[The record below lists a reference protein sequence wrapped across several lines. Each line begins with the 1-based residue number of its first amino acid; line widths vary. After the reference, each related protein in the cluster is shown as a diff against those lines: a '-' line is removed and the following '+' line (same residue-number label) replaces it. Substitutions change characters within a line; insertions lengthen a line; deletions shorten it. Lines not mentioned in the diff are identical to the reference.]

1 MPKFVYKAKTS
12 AGATADGF
20 MMAPDLNTARALLR
34 TQKLTISD
42 IKEESE
48 SILDKIKA
56 LTAPKVT
63 SKDLVLFSRQL
74 STLVGAGVP
83 LVQGLTILEAQID
96 NPAFKNVVVS
106 LRLDIEA
113 GMGIADS
120 MKKYPQ
126 AFDNLYV
133 SMIRAGEL
141 GGILDTIL
149 DRLSGYLE
157 SAEHLKAKVK
167 SALMYPIVVMA
178 IAVGITWFLLVF
190 IIPKFEEMFSSFGQ
204 ELPLPTKI
212 LLGMSRF
219 LIKYWYVYV
228 PVPFILGAVFKQL
241 LKKKD
246 FARKVDSFALI
257 MPIFGII
264 LRKVAVAKFTRTFST
279 LIKAGVPILSALDTV
294 AQTAGNIIV
303 EEAVLSA
310 KGSIREGERIAKPL
324 AASGVFPNMVVSMI
338 AIGEET
344 GNLDLMLAK
353 IADFYEAE
361 VDTAVEGLTSLIEP
375 LVIVFMGLVIGS
387 IVVAMFLPMFNMSGA
402 VG

>member
-1 MPKFVYKAKTS
+1 MSKFVYKAKTS

-20 MMAPDLNTARALLR
+20 MMAPDMNTARALLR

-48 SILDKIKA
+48 SIVDKLKS

-141 GGILDTIL
+141 GGILDSIL
-149 DRLSGYLE
+149 DRLS
-157 SAEHLKAKVK
+157 
-167 SALMYPIVVMA
+167 
-178 IAVGITWFLLVF
+178 
-190 IIPKFEEMFSSFGQ
+190 
-204 ELPLPTKI
+204 
-212 LLGMSRF
+212 
-219 LIKYWYVYV
+219 
-228 PVPFILGAVFKQL
+228 
-241 LKKKD
+241 
-246 FARKVDSFALI
+246 
-257 MPIFGII
+257 
-264 LRKVAVAKFTRTFST
+264 
-279 LIKAGVPILSALDTV
+279 
-294 AQTAGNIIV
+294 
-303 EEAVLSA
+303 
-310 KGSIREGERIAKPL
+310 
-324 AASGVFPNMVVSMI
+324 
-338 AIGEET
+338 
-344 GNLDLMLAK
+344 
-353 IADFYEAE
+353 
-361 VDTAVEGLTSLIEP
+361 
-375 LVIVFMGLVIGS
+375 
-387 IVVAMFLPMFNMSGA
+387 
-402 VG
+402 